1 LHAGRQD
8 SFDASWDQLSQ
19 TEAAALAISQSCLHL
34 GCKFTHQAR
43 LLRNA
48 KPTLHATKPAM
59 QHTLRGRLNACCSQ
73 FHIMAVVC
81 LIRTMLP
88 ALRHGCLIRTMLP
101 ALHQVCHIKT
111 MLLHRLAV
119 LYYSILPKPGHLIS
133 PHRSPL
139 LTRLLPQNLC
149 YAKPVPFVSFPYLNF
164 TPDLFALQTWVL
176 SISNYL
182 KLS

>member
-1 LHAGRQD
+1 LGSAISNRG
-8 SFDASWDQLSQ
+8 SCPGNNSVLLASWLQVYTSSKTVKKCKAHITCHKTCHAAYFERS
-19 TEAAALAISQSCLHL
+19 TECL
-34 GCKFTHQAR
+34 
-43 LLRNA
+43 LL
-48 KPTLHATKPAM
+48 PV
-59 QHTLRGRLNACCSQ
+59 SY
-73 FHIMAVVC
+73 
-81 LIRTMLP
+81 
-88 ALRHGCLIRTMLP
+88 HGCCLSYKDHAPSVTSWLSHTMLP